1 MTSISKKVFID
12 KLDDI
17 VNEYNNASH
26 SKTKMRSVDKKS
38 NVYIDF
44 IKGNNE
50 RDPKCKIGKIGS
62 VRISKYKSIF
72 AKDCT
77 PYWSEE
83 VFLIKKIKNIASWT
97 YVVKNHKDEEIV
109 GTFYQK

>member
-1 MTSISKKVFID
+1 MTSISKKVFIN

-26 SKTKMRSVDKKS
+26 STTKMKSVDKKS

-50 RDPKCKIGKIGS
+50 RDPKCKIGKLVVLEYQNIKAFLQKIALHIGL
-62 VRISKYKSIF
+62 RKF
-72 AKDCT
+72 
-77 PYWSEE
+77 
-83 VFLIKKIKNIASWT
+83 F
-97 YVVKNHKDEEIV
+97 
-109 GTFYQK
+109 